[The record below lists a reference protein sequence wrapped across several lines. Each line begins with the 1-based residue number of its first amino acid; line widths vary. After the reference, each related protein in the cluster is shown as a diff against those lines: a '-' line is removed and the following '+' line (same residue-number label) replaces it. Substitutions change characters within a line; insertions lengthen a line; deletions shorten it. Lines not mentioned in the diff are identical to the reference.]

1 MTAQSKIHAA
11 GLSGLPDAEVGRL
24 AIKAISVVLSE
35 KGAKQPSMEQQL
47 QLLGDA
53 FLSDRD
59 ETRHAILA
67 RMRQGGVPA
76 EDIIDTVLPQIAQH
90 AGRRWMADDIS
101 FADVTIVTARLQETV
116 RALGRGLRD
125 GPSPRREIEARPASA
140 RPVVAQPEVLL
151 IIPRVEDHTLGTFV
165 VADQMRRLG
174 CSVDIAM
181 DMHPRQVAE
190 KVRKSRYQM
199 IGITAAGRRTLAAT
213 RELVETIKASVTRV
227 TPVVLGGS
235 VVEGGGN
242 LKAMTGVDHVV
253 RDVPSALRACG
264 LMKRNED
271 GAPGAPGESLQARVG
286 PPGNTVRTR
295 EDQTSGISLRRRRSG
310 RTSSARS

>member
-1 MTAQSKIHAA
+1 MTAQTTINAA
-11 GLSGLPDAEVGRL
+11 GISGLPDAEVARL
-24 AIKAISVVLSE
+24 AVRAISVLLSE
-35 KGAKQPSMEQQL
+35 KGAQKPSMERQL
-47 QLLGDA
+47 ELLGDA

-76 EDIIDTVLPQIAQH
+76 EDIIDMVLPQIARN

-101 FADVTIVTARLQETV
+101 FAEVTIVTARLQETV
-116 RALGRGLRD
+116 RALGRGSRD
-125 GPSPRREIEARPASA
+125 GPSPRREAEARTASP
-140 RPVVAQPEVLL
+140 RTVRAQPEVLL

-174 CSVDIAM
+174 CTVDIAM

-199 IGITAAGRRTLAAT
+199 IGMTAAGRRTLATT
-213 RELVETIKASVTRV
+213 RELVETIRASVTRV
-227 TPVVLGGS
+227 TPIVLGGS
-235 VVEGGGN
+235 IVEGGGN
-242 LKAMTGVDHVV
+242 LKATTGVDHVV

-264 LMKRNED
+264 LIKRNED
-271 GAPGAPGESLQARVG
+271 GAPGVPPETLQARVG
-286 PPGNTVRTR
+286 PPGN
-295 EDQTSGISLRRRRSG
+295 
-310 RTSSARS
+310 AA